1 MQHDPFDVEK
11 FRWRGAKPESN
22 PNTTPKR
29 KRSKP
34 RPEQRATFYQVPL
47 AWHDALEGANAGGK
61 VWAVAGRLLYADFRA
76 YDEWFKLSNVKL
88 RGRVSH
94 DTKTRALEL
103 LERLGLI
110 EVKRKD
116 RKSPKIRLLV
126 RR

>member
-11 FRWRGAKPESN
+11 FRWRGAKPEN
-22 PNTTPKR
+22 
-29 KRSKP
+29 KP
-34 RPEQRATFYQVPL
+34 GATLKKKALKSSSEQHATFYQVPL

-94 DTKTRALEL
+94 DTKTRAIEL